1 MTVIAFLE
9 KSVFVDFNDV
19 LEEYSRRQGE
29 LLDVLRQFRTE
40 YSEPLSGS
48 SQPPGL
54 AASQGTAPAI
64 GQRPPPPTEHVR
76 PSPPTAGAHRP
87 ILPSRPGPL
96 GPAQAQRTW
105 GDEVF
110 GSAVHHT
117 KRDYDYFSELDERLG
132 VLGSAGEGA
141 A

>member
-40 YSEPLSGS
+40 YSEPLSGA
-48 SQPPGL
+48 SQAPLL
-54 AASQGTAPAI
+54 AASRGSAPAI
-64 GQRPPPPTEHVR
+64 GHRLPPPTAPVR
-76 PSPPTAGAHRP
+76 PSPPTTGAHRP
-87 ILPSRPGPL
+87 ILPPRPEPV
-96 GPAQAQRTW
+96 GPALEQRTW

-132 VLGSAGEGA
+132 GLGSAGEGA